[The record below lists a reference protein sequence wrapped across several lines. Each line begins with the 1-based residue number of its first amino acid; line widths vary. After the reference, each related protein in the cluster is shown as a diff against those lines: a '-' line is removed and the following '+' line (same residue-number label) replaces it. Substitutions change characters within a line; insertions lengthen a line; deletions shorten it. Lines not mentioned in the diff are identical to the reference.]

1 MKGKSFTNAKPLSE
15 SESQRLNA
23 ICRAGKFDWIVLI
36 VLTFV
41 LIVLTFV
48 LTVLTFALIVLTF
61 ALTVL
66 TFALI
71 VLTFALIDLRIQF
84 LQFSPIDLITQVINY
99 LCWNILIVLTV
110 DNIRFFFS
118 FTCRFV
124 DSLQE
129 LSADD
134 QKFLTDNR
142 YRYQKTHPLALAK
155 YLLILNWGGRFKVE
169 ECLDLMSDWAPM
181 TPLVRSQCHADILL
195 ICETRKRK

>member
-1 MKGKSFTNAKPLSE
+1 MRNRFRKVN
-15 SESQRLNA
+15 LNVWMPFA
-23 ICRAGKFDWIVLI
+23 VLVNLIELFWLFWHFVYNFDCFDICVDCSDIS
-36 VLTFV
+36 
-41 LIVLTFV
+41 
-48 LTVLTFALIVLTF
+48 
-61 ALTVL
+61 
-66 TFALI
+66 
-71 VLTFALIDLRIQF
+71 
-84 LQFSPIDLITQVINY
+84 LQFWLFRHLLWLIWEFNSYNSLRLIWSLKLLIICVGIFWLFWLFWQVI
-99 LCWNILIVLTV
+99 TS
-110 DNIRFFFS
+110 DFFFFFS

-155 YLLILNWGGRFKVE
+155 YLLILNWGDRFKVE